1 MKRYVP
7 FFFILIMLLSST
19 AVFAQNQ
26 QKNTGKL
33 TGKQIVMIIA
43 QKNFEKPEYEYPREI
58 FEREGA
64 DIIVASS
71 SLSHATSSIYLAS
84 TQLKV
89 KPDILIN
96 DIQAKNFDAVVFVG
110 GLGCMEYFDS
120 PIAHKVA
127 KQALEQGK
135 IVAAICGAPVI
146 LANAGLLN
154 GKKAT
159 TSRSHNI
166 KEKGAIYTGNHI
178 ERDGNIITANGP
190 SASTEFGEAIASALS
205 E

>member
-1 MKRYVP
+1 MRRYVSL
-7 FFFILIMLLSST
+7 FIVLIMLLSST
-19 AVFAQNQ
+19 VVFAQNQ
-26 QKNTGKL
+26 QKKEGKL
-33 TGKQIVMIIA
+33 KGKRIVMIIA
-43 QKNFEKPEYEYPREI
+43 ARMFDSNEFKEPKDI
-58 FEREGA
+58 FEQEGA
-64 DIIVASS
+64 KITVASS
-71 SLSHATSSIYLAS
+71 TLSESSGSGLYGLIV
-84 TQLKV
+84 V
-89 KPDILIN
+89 KPDILIT
-96 DIQAKNFDAVVFVG
+96 DIETKNFDAIVFVG

-159 TSRSHNI
+159 TSRSYNI
-166 KEKGAIYTGNHI
+166 KEKGALYTGNPV